1 MLRHIATDRVMEQR
15 PTIDRRIEP
24 DIYASLVNSLFSSMR
39 SLVAGAIGGTAAALL
54 TAYETG
60 EAALYWCAAAIAV
73 VSTARVVIALLFQR
87 RRYGNRIVEQPH
99 LWDVLYGIGACA
111 YSGLLGVWTLVA
123 LTVSNDVTAHLVAV
137 SVTIGYSSGIA
148 GRNAGRPQLV
158 SLQILFACVP
168 LVLGLSL
175 RAEPAYVA
183 LGLLLAF
190 FFWSMRGVS
199 VSISRTLLAA
209 LRAEKV
215 MSLLAARLDAA
226 LSNMS
231 HGVLMLDADE
241 HVRVYNGR
249 LLGLMG
255 LHAGD
260 IQEGMALQDLVRT
273 CVRKGVFSRSELKR
287 LQGEF
292 KVGTAVQIVTNDRRT
307 LALTVESAKD
317 GGMVL
322 VAEDVTE
329 RKRSEA
335 RIAYMAHH
343 DDVTGLLNRVRLK
356 EQLEEALEEA
366 VQEGSGFAIFC
377 IDLDHFKSVNDTL
390 GHPVGD
396 SLLRATARRLSA
408 MTRKSDVLARFGGD
422 EFVLIAASVENADE
436 ARAFATRIIA
446 ALAQPYALNGHS
458 IVAGASVGIAL
469 APTDGRNAD
478 ALIKNA
484 DMALYRAKANGRGTY
499 CLFEREMDVKAQ
511 ERRSLE
517 LELRSAFANE
527 ELQLHYQP
535 LLHLR
540 RRTISTCEALLRWP
554 GGRRGPVPPSQF
566 IPLAEEMGLIVE
578 IGDWTLLRACREA
591 KKWPG
596 ETRVAVNVSP
606 IHFRRG
612 DIVRSVETALAASG
626 LPADRLE
633 IEITESVLLE
643 HTERTKLAL
652 CELHEMGIR
661 IALDDFGTGYSSLAY
676 LQSFP
681 FDKVKIDRSF
691 ILALDSDPQALIMLR
706 GVARLS
712 AELGLSV
719 AVEGVERDDQL
730 AIIMADGYVDEVQ
743 GYLIGRPVQP
753 EKLERLFSLKIDAQ
767 AAA

>member
-1 MLRHIATDRVMEQR
+1 MENG
-15 PTIDRRIEP
+15 PTIDRRVEP
-24 DIYASLVNSLFSSMR
+24 DIYASLVTSLFSSMR

-54 TAYETG
+54 TAFETG
-60 EAALYWCAAAIAV
+60 TVALYWTAAAIAV
-73 VSTARVVIALLFQR
+73 IGFARVLAAVLYR
-87 RRYGNRIVEQPH
+87 RRGGGNGGVENPH
-99 LWDVLYGIGACA
+99 FWDLLYAIGACA
-111 YSGLLGVWTLVA
+111 YSGLLGVWCLVA
-123 LTVSNDVTAHLVAV
+123 LTMSNDVAAHLVAV

-148 GRNAGRPQLV
+148 GRNAGRPTLV
-158 SLQILFACVP
+158 SLQIIFACIP
-168 LVLGLSL
+168 LVIGLML
-175 RAEPAYVA
+175 RGEASYIVLA
-183 LGLLLAF
+183 LLMAF

-199 VSISRTLLAA
+199 MSISNTLLTA

-215 MSLLAARLDAA
+215 MSLLAGRLEAA

-231 HGVLMLDADE
+231 HGVMMLDAQE
-241 HVRVYNGR
+241 RVRVYNGR
-249 LLGLMG
+249 LLDLLGLRE
-255 LHAGD
+255 GD
-260 IQEGMALQDLVRT
+260 IEEGMTMQDLVRT
-273 CVRKGVFSRSELKR
+273 CVRKGVISRSELKR

-307 LALTVESAKD
+307 IAVTVEAAKD

-343 DDVTGLLNRVRLK
+343 DDVTGLPNRVKLK
-356 EQLEEALEEA
+356 EQLEEAVKRAIEA
-366 VQEGSGFAIFC
+366 DKSFAVFC

-422 EFVLIAASVENADE
+422 EFVLMATGIEDAEE
-436 ARAFATRIIA
+436 AGLFATRIIA
-446 ALAQPYALNGHS
+446 ALTQPYALNGHS

-469 APTDGRNAD
+469 APADGRNAD

-484 DMALYRAKANGRGTY
+484 DMALYRAKANGRGTF

-517 LELRSAFANE
+517 MELRSAFANE

-535 LLHLR
+535 LLNLR
-540 RRTISTCEALLRWP
+540 RRNISTCEALLRWP
-554 GGRRGPVPPSQF
+554 GGRRGPVPPSEF

-578 IGDWTLLRACREA
+578 IGDWTLLQACREA
-591 KKWPG
+591 NKWPG

-612 DIVRSVETALAASG
+612 DIVRSVEAALAGSG
-626 LPADRLE
+626 LSANRLE

-652 CELHEMGIR
+652 SELSEMGIR
-661 IALDDFGTGYSSLAY
+661 ISLDDFGTGYSSLAY
-676 LQSFP
+676 LHSFP

-691 ILALDSDPQALIMLR
+691 VLALDADPQSLIMLR

-719 AVEGVERDDQL
+719 AVEGVEREDQL

-743 GYLIGRPVQP
+743 GYLIGKPVP
-753 EKLERLFSLKIDAQ
+753 PERLSKLFALRIDAQ